1 MLENEIFAN
10 LEKKELEKTKLIFKT
25 REKLIET
32 ISIKFNDEVIILNDK
47 TLLLD
52 QSKQFDCIQLII
64 ISKSIDLTESRDQI
78 RKSVISK
85 DQYVA
90 QRARDVY
97 IAIMTQLEAS
107 FDLSIAVQIINL
119 KDKDAKRLNQRFQWQ
134 KDHSNR
140 ELRFVQLNTDSN
152 FLKLMIFTDAFLQT
166 LIFTCKSNM

>member
-119 KDKDAKRLNQRFQWQ
+119 KDKDAKRLNQRFQ
-134 KDHSNR
+134 
-140 ELRFVQLNTDSN
+140 
-152 FLKLMIFTDAFLQT
+152 
-166 LIFTCKSNM
+166 